1 MTMDRKLK
9 LTTSIG
15 WYGKIP
21 AEGDFLRRRLPNE
34 VINHWAHWFHGG
46 LLNLQQE
53 LPENRQHPFGLAPV
67 WNFVIPAPLG
77 NQYVQ
82 MGCLLPAHD
91 RVGRYYPVCAMRLWH
106 LNDWHKQQLNIAA
119 HWYHQLGDTL
129 LRGVRNGFSAEQ
141 IDHALLALPALPI
154 PVAVAE
160 SDILSIIGL
169 PHQPASENGLAWQQV
184 ADCFEPMQYSS
195 FWWTNQ
201 ADGHPLYTH
210 VHSGNLTVQLFSLLF
225 NPHGWSRPGRGGQY
239 PQLFD

>member
-1 MTMDRKLK
+1 MDRNLNLK
-9 LTTSIG
+9 TPIG

-21 AEGDFLRRRLPNE
+21 AEGDFLQRRLPNA
-34 VINHWAHWFHGG
+34 VINRWAHWFQSG
-46 LLNLQQE
+46 LLNLQHE
-53 LPENRQHPFGLAPV
+53 LPDNGKHLFGYAPV

-82 MGCLLPAHD
+82 MGCLLPARD
-91 RVGRYYPVCAMRLWH
+91 RVGRYYPVCAMRLWALH
-106 LNDWHKQQLNIAA
+106 DWRKQQLNIAA
-119 HWYHQLGDTL
+119 NWYNQLGHTL
-129 LRGVRNGFSAEQ
+129 LNGVRNGFSAEQ
-141 IDHALLALPALPI
+141 IDRALLAIPELPT
-154 PVAVAE
+154 PVAEEE

-169 PHQPASENGLAWQQV
+169 PHQPESRLMWQQA
-184 ADCFEPMQYSS
+184 ADCFEPAQYSS

-225 NPHGWSRPGRGGQY
+225 NPNGWSRPGRGGQY